1 MATAPQTVCRTPCC
15 PGYAVER
22 GYCEPCAKLN
32 PKKKD
37 DNRRHKIAL
46 QRSKEEIAFYQ
57 TSEWRYTTQPTA
69 IAYNA
74 QCQFLVNG
82 VQCLQPSKFVHH
94 KVSPRVD
101 IGKGHDPRNLVCLC
115 QEHHPPTSGDD
126 PKNPRPYVPT
136 RWRHGPGLPIAE
148 YKHEQPLQPGR
159 VPAQGTQ
166 VDDMD
171 LSIPDFDFTKPPER

>member
-22 GYCEPCAKLN
+22 GYCEPCAKLD

-57 TSEWRYTTQPTA
+57 TSEWRYTAPPTA

-82 VQCLQPSKFVHH
+82 VQCSQPSKFVHH
-94 KVSPRVD
+94 KVSPRVTWA
-101 IGKGHDPRNLVCLC
+101 KGTALATLPVCSYITTLPPPATTQRIHDLTCRHAGVMDLGYQSQNTNTNSRSNL
-115 QEHHPPTSGDD
+115 
-126 PKNPRPYVPT
+126 
-136 RWRHGPGLPIAE
+136 AE
-148 YKHEQPLQPGR
+148 YRPK
-159 VPAQGTQ
+159 
-166 VDDMD
+166 
-171 LSIPDFDFTKPPER
+171 ERK